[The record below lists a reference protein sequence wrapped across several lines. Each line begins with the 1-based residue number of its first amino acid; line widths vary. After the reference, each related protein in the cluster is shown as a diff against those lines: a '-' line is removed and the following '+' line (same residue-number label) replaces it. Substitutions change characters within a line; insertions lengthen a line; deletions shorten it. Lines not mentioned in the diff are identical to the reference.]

1 MKSNTD
7 IALLLIRVALALV
20 FIVHGWAK
28 LADLSGTVGFF
39 GSIGLPAFLAY
50 VVAAI
55 EFLGGIAM
63 LLGVFTGWA
72 GILLA
77 LVMAGAIATVKLKAG
92 FVGGYEFELTLFL
105 AAIAVSLVGPGMYT
119 VKRLFAKREEAVVA

>member
-28 LADLSGTVGFF
+28 IADMAGTVGFF

-92 FVGGYEFELTLFL
+92 FLGGYEFDLTLFL
-105 AAIAVSLVGPGMYT
+105 AAIAVSLAGPGAYT
-119 VKRLFAKREEAVVA
+119 VKSLFKRKEATVIA